1 MLNDS
6 YALLLR
12 FLCMPDQWGR
22 KFLLLILGD
31 NENAYF
37 RSTSAIMPPTVGA
50 IRVIEATFFIAL
62 SSLDKEPFLAT
73 ERFFLER

>member
-1 MLNDS
+1 LLNDS

-37 RSTSAIMPPTVGA
+37 RFTSAIMPPAVGT
-50 IRVIEATFFIAL
+50 IRIGKATFSIAL
-62 SSLDKEPFLAT
+62 SSLHTEPFLAT
-73 ERFFLER
+73 ERFVLKR